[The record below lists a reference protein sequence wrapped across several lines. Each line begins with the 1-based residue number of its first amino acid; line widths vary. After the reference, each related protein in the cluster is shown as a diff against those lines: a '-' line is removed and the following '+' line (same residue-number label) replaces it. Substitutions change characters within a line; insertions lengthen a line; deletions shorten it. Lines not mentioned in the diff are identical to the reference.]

1 MRKLILSI
9 FPQFL
14 EGSPPMSPPSG
25 DYSKSCSNLTRYILS
40 KMKENFKKHKNV
52 KTTKQFAEKIKKVWT
67 GVLEENFVLSLINR
81 PEIEVKYDID
91 NRMSN
96 WKVQMESYMEDILQ
110 EFCGVI
116 EADFKRKDSNLDAL
130 LTTLQEEL
138 EVNSHTANHKEVKNF

>member
-1 MRKLILSI
+1 
-9 FPQFL
+9 
-14 EGSPPMSPPSG
+14 
-25 DYSKSCSNLTRYILS
+25 
-40 KMKENFKKHKNV
+40 MKENFKKHKNV

-81 PEIEVKYDID
+81 PEIEVKYNID

-116 EADFKRKDSNLDAL
+116 EADFKKKTQILNNITRRVRGKLPYC
-130 LTTLQEEL
+130 EP
-138 EVNSHTANHKEVKNF
+138 

>member
-9 FPQFL
+9 FPQLL
-14 EGSPPMSPPSG
+14 EGSPPVSPPSG
-25 DYSKSCSNLTRYILS
+25 DYSKSCSNLTRCILS

-81 PEIEVKYDID
+81 PEIEVKYNID

-116 EADFKRKDSNLDAL
+116 EADFKKKTQILNNITRRVRGKLPYC
-130 LTTLQEEL
+130 EP
-138 EVNSHTANHKEVKNF
+138 

>member
-9 FPQFL
+9 FPQLL
-14 EGSPPMSPPSG
+14 EGSPPVSPPSG

-81 PEIEVKYDID
+81 PEIEVKYNID

-116 EADFKRKDSNLDAL
+116 EADFKKKTQILNNIARRVRGKLPYC
-130 LTTLQEEL
+130 EP
-138 EVNSHTANHKEVKNF
+138 